1 MGEHAAAR
9 GFAAWTDRRGYEWD
23 APELDA
29 GSSLSGLFARYVDE
43 VERGVA
49 GLDQAEPTA
58 VRVFTRSVVGALEV
72 A

>member
-1 MGEHAAAR
+1 MPGEQR
-9 GFAAWTDRRGYEWD
+9 ETDEEEQPDGDD
-23 APELDA
+23 AQP
-29 GSSLSGLFARYVDE
+29 E